1 MKIVSFANPISCQLN
16 PTLRNIRKFTQ
27 NDGEGKELGG
37 RERWTVK
44 SRGKRKKKRKRAK
57 GSDRKKVKGWRDR
70 NGNWVQLKF
79 CCSSPSKRGLA
90 MVHSVLPQWE
100 QDNEFKPLLHLTP
113 LPDALAPPQLKSHTL
128 NLPYI

>member
-44 SRGKRKKKRKRAK
+44 SRGKRKKKRKSAK
-57 GSDRKKVKGWRDR
+57 ERDRKKVKGWREKWKL
-70 NGNWVQLKF
+70 GTIEILLQQSIKAWI
-79 CCSSPSKRGLA
+79 G
-90 MVHSVLPQWE
+90 HG
-100 QDNEFKPLLHLTP
+100 PLSLTP
-113 LPDALAPPQLKSHTL
+113 MGARQ
-128 NLPYI
+128 